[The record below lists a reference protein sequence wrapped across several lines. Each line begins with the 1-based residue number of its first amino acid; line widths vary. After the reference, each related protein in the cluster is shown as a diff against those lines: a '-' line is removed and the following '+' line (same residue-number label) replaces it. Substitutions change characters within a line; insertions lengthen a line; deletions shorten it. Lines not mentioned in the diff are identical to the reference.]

1 MATRQELM
9 AAVEAKRAGQA
20 QQSMTRGQLMEQVEL
35 KRQQEQ
41 QPPNKGGA
49 ELAQRVVNQP
59 LSASPQLTEIDRPAP
74 RPLAQEAE
82 KKEQDFRFP
91 GLKMIDASVAG
102 VAKLYSG
109 EVPDLI
115 SGADRQTEQTQSLP
129 EIGGLKVPSATQAL
143 KISAGLLATANE
155 EDQIDILRKNVPGSK
170 FFKDEKGN
178 IIVKI
183 PFDKDGK
190 ASENGQEL
198 VLNKPGLSEQDAV
211 NAAANILFYMPSTA
225 IASIGKSLGAKFGLG
240 AVGAVATQE
249 GLQKGAQA
257 LGAERE
263 VSTGERVLAAGLG
276 GAAEVAAPVVSMVK
290 KAAQNKAVTRAIIKS
305 SPDISVL
312 KEKAKEGWKALDNL
326 GVKVKPR
333 AFRDFVGPLE
343 ARLKKEGLDKT
354 LHPQSTA
361 ALKRLTEDMG
371 SAKTFSELDTLRR
384 IASDA
389 AGAIDKPA
397 DARLGSIMVRSMDDA
412 IDELSK
418 SVGGTAKE
426 ARALSQRTFKSRTIT
441 DMIENAGHTASGLE
455 NGLRI
460 EARKILKSAKKRR
473 GFTPVELKAL
483 STIEKGTSM
492 ANTAKFLGKFGVSEG
507 QATSMLGASVGV
519 GGGAG
524 LGSLF
529 GPGGAAVGAITVPA
543 LGQIAKKTAQRLTL
557 KNTRYA
563 DALARAGKDARSITT
578 AYLKNTPKTSR
589 SVADLTEILL
599 DSNLKPADLIRYKD
613 AITPAKKLIGNSYYL
628 SNSLK
633 QAAKA
638 SAQLLNPEQES
649 TK

>member
-1 MATRQELM
+1 MDIAKLESALRNAD
-9 AAVEAKRAGQA
+9 AAGDTQSAKVLAN
-20 QQSMTRGQLMEQVEL
+20 EL
-35 KRQQEQ
+35 KRAMST
-41 QPPNKGGA
+41 PSNGGV
-49 ELAQRVVNQP
+49 ELAQGGDSPSLN
-59 LSASPQLTEIDRPAP
+59 AAPQLTEIAQPEP
-74 RPLAQEAE
+74 QPVAQEAE
-82 KKEQDFRFP
+82 QKDQSFRFP

-102 VAKLYSG
+102 IAKLYDG
-109 EVPDLI
+109 EAPDLI
-115 SGADRQTEQTQSLP
+115 TGADRQTEQTQSLP

-155 EDQIDILRKNVPGSK
+155 ADQIDILRTNVPGSK

-178 IIVKI
+178 VIVKI

-198 VLNKPGLSEQDAV
+198 VLNKPGISKQDAV
-211 NAAANILFYMPSTA
+211 NAAANVLFYMPSTA
-225 IASIGKSLGAKFGLG
+225 IAAIGKNLGAKFGLG
-240 AVGAVATQE
+240 AVGALATQE
-249 GLQKGAQA
+249 GLHEGAQA

-263 VSTGERVLAAGLG
+263 LGTGERVMAAGLG
-276 GAAEVAAPVVSMVK
+276 GAAEVVGPVLSAAK

-305 SPDISVL
+305 SPDIGVL

-333 AFRDFVGPLE
+333 AFSGFVRPLE

-397 DARLGSIMVRSMDDA
+397 DARLGSIMVRHMDDA

-418 SVGGTAKE
+418 TVGGTAKE

-473 GFTPVELKAL
+473 GFTSDELKAL
-483 STIEKGTSM
+483 SNIEKGTSM

-529 GPGGAAVGAITVPA
+529 GPGGAAVGAVTVPA

-557 KNTRYA
+557 KNTMYA
-563 DALARAGKDARSITT
+563 DALARAGRDARGITT
-578 AYLKNTPKTSR
+578 AYLKYTPKTSR
-589 SVADLTEILL
+589 SVADLTELLL
-599 DSNLKPADLIRYKD
+599 DSSLKPSDLIRYRK
-613 AITPAKKLIGNSYYL
+613 AVTPANRLIGDSYYL
-628 SNSLK
+628 ANSLK
-633 QAAKA
+633 QSAKA

-649 TK
+649 KE